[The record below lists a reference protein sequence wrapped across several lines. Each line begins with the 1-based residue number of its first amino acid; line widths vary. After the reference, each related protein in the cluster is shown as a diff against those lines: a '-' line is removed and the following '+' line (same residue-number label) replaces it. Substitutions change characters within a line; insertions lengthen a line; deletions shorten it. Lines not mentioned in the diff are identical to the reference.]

1 MHSNDHLLVE
11 LRMAP
16 SDEALMFADSR
27 TSPEVHKR
35 LPLLTEDVEIRWI
48 IPGPGQKE

>member
-1 MHSNDHLLVE
+1 MT
-11 LRMAP
+11 P
-16 SDEALMFADSR
+16 FDEALMFADSR